1 MGFFSSFFGG
11 DQRKDLQRA
20 NAQATQA
27 LDTGYRDAMGRYDEA
42 YGLISPLAERGNEAN
57 AMYAALLR
65 GDPEAVQQF
74 QSNPILQGNI
84 AQDSNAMLR
93 YLNARGGATGGRGF
107 EAAQRVGQQGAMQ
120 FLDKYRDFGQQG
132 MQATGALAGI
142 RQGQGDAAYGLGVT
156 KAGQSINFGNAMA
169 ESRNIGVNNLLNLAG
184 VGIKA
189 YTGLR

>member
-1 MGFFSSFFGG
+1 MRFFSSFFGG

-20 NAQATQA
+20 NAQASA
-27 LDTGYRDAMGRYDEA
+27 EMAGGRDRYNQRMDEA
-42 YGLISPLAERGNEAN
+42 YSLIQPMAERGNEAN
-57 AMYAALLR
+57 AMHAALLR

-74 QSNPILQGNI
+74 QSNPILQGKI

-93 YLNARGGATGGRGF
+93 YLNARGGATGGRGLA
-107 EAAQRVGQQGAMQ
+107 AAQQVAQRGALD
-120 FLDKYRDFGQQG
+120 FLDRYGQFGQQV
-132 MQATGALAGI
+132 QAMGALAGI
-142 RQGQGDAAYGLGVT
+142 RQGQGDMEYGYGAS
-156 KAGQSINFGNAMA
+156 KAGQAVNFGNAMA